1 MRPATPKPRL
11 RVKSGV
17 IFHKIA
23 AKSVLCG
30 AVKYKTELANHVLT
44 VGLFAVK
51 SINGAKHVAPA
62 VADRRTGVQLPPPP
76 PIEEGELIS
85 VHFSMPA
92 PRAAGLMWQGFTD
105 FVPFLISDYPR
116 QIFSELPNT
125 LCTSPYLSAPKS
137 MTREQKTL

>member
-51 SINGAKHVAPA
+51 SIDGAKHVAPA

-85 VHFSMPA
+85 VHLFYASA
-92 PRAAGLMWQGFTD
+92 PRYRPYVARVYGLRTI
-105 FVPFLISDYPR
+105 LNLR
-116 QIFSELPNT
+116 LSETNIL
-125 LCTSPYLSAPKS
+125 
-137 MTREQKTL
+137 